1 MMGEQKDIGKLKENN
16 DKLKMEMQSLKAM
29 LAAQAK
35 EGATS
40 LAHSK
45 EMDTKQAEI
54 TRLEKRVAEL
64 EKQLAAEKSVIEKL
78 EADMH
83 AQTQQIQ
90 RSSEPG
96 SPHSPRGHH
105 RKSSS
110 GHRVSPAFTP
120 NYAPDT
126 DMSHLAMPAMPSLP
140 SNHVS
145 PELVAQHKSNVAKLE
160 DELKAERKL
169 RRQAD
174 GEVIKLRAAIN
185 GVELGAEDIDA
196 LLATTL
202 ETTPKRAEKPRYV
215 SRGWFLLRFFYCS
228 SGASQDRIRPS
239 EMTGCRSATIRSM
252 LYVLLALAMDLLL
265 AALIVQRRSSALVS
279 QHALHF
285 IREYENDVGIMGLP
299 LENVTETSQR
309 VNIFEATMIDF
320 V

>member
-1 MMGEQKDIGKLKENN
+1 MGEQKDIGKLKENN
-16 DKLKMEMQSLKAM
+16 DKLKNEMQSLKAM

-40 LAHSK
+40 LAHAK
-45 EMDTKQAEI
+45 VLDIKQAEI
-54 TRLEKRVAEL
+54 TKLEKRVAEL

-78 EADMH
+78 EAEMH
-83 AQTQQIQ
+83 AQNQQMQ

-96 SPHSPRGHH
+96 SPRGQH
-105 RKSSS
+105 RKTSS
-110 GHRVSPAFTP
+110 GHRVSPANNP
-120 NYAPDT
+120 SYAPDT
-126 DMSHLAMPAMPSLP
+126 DMSHLAIPSLP
-140 SNHVS
+140 SNYVS
-145 PELVAQHKSNVAKLE
+145 PEVVAHHKSNLAKLE

-196 LLATTL
+196 LLATKL
-202 ETTPKRAEKPRYV
+202 ETTPKRADKPRYV
-215 SRGWFLLRFFYCS
+215 SRGWFLPRLFYCS
-228 SGASQDRIRPS
+228 SGASLGRIRPS
-239 EMTGCRSATIRSM
+239 KMTGGRRATIKSM

-279 QHALHF
+279 QHALYF
-285 IREYENDVGIMGLP
+285 IREYENDHDLGIVRLTQ
-299 LENVTETSQR
+299 ENVTETSQR
-309 VNIFEATMIDF
+309 VNVFEATMFDF

>member
-1 MMGEQKDIGKLKENN
+1 LMGEQKDIGKLKENN

-40 LAHSK
+40 LAHTK
-45 EMDTKQAEI
+45 EMESKQAEI
-54 TRLEKRVAEL
+54 TMLEKRVAEL

-83 AQTQQIQ
+83 TQNQ
-90 RSSEPG
+90 RSLEPG
-96 SPHSPRGHH
+96 SPRSPRGQH
-105 RKSSS
+105 RKTSS
-110 GHRVSPAFTP
+110 GHRISPAIAP
-120 NYAPDT
+120 SYAPDT
-126 DMSHLAMPAMPSLP
+126 DMSHLAIPSLP
-140 SNHVS
+140 SNYVS

-196 LLATTL
+196 LLATKL

-215 SRGWFLLRFFYCS
+215 SRGWFLPFILFYS
-228 SGASQDRIRPS
+228 RGASQDRIRRS
-239 EMTGCRSATIRSM
+239 EMAGGRRATIRSM

-285 IREYENDVGIMGLP
+285 IREYGNDGIMGLT
-299 LENVTETSQR
+299 LENETDTSQR
-309 VNIFEATMIDF
+309 VNVFEVTMIDF

>member
-1 MMGEQKDIGKLKENN
+1 MGEQKNIGKLKENN

-40 LAHSK
+40 LAHTQ
-45 EMDTKQAEI
+45 ELEIKQAEI
-54 TRLEKRVAEL
+54 TKLEKRVAEL
-64 EKQLAAEKSVIEKL
+64 EKKLAAEKSVIEKL
-78 EADMH
+78 EADIQ
-83 AQTQQIQ
+83 AQNQQMQ

-96 SPHSPRGHH
+96 SPRGHH

-110 GHRVSPAFTP
+110 GHRVPPANTP
-120 NYAPDT
+120 SNAPDK
-126 DMSHLAMPAMPSLP
+126 DLAHLALPSLP
-140 SNHVS
+140 SNYVN
-145 PELVAQHKSNVAKLE
+145 PEVVAQHKSNLAKLE

-196 LLATTL
+196 LLATKL

-215 SRGWFLLRFFYCS
+215 SRGWFFPRFFYCS
-228 SGASQDRIRPS
+228 IGSSLGRIRPS
-239 EMTGCRSATIRSM
+239 MMTGSRRATIRSM

-279 QHALHF
+279 QHALYF
-285 IREYENDVGIMGLP
+285 IREYENDVGIKMGLTP
-299 LENVTETSQR
+299 EENVTETSHR
-309 VNIFEATMIDF
+309 VNVLEVTMIDF